1 MTLRRWISGVLA
13 VASTVLLVLTL
24 FRPQWIEGIFGV
36 EPDSGDGSAETLL
49 AVGLAVVAVMS
60 SVDAAKLWWRL
71 RQADPNRFVKG
82 RPGHG
87 Q

>member
-13 VASTVLLVLTL
+13 VVSTVLLVLTL
-24 FRPQWIEGIFGV
+24 IWPQWIEGIFEV

-49 AVGLAVVAVMS
+49 AVGLAAVAVLS
-60 SVDAAKLWWRL
+60 SVDTAWLWWRL
-71 RQADPNRFVKG
+71 RQTGPLGKG
-82 RPGHG
+82 GPRHG